1 MAFRPSVC
9 GPAWLWVPT
18 LLLGCTA
25 LGLGAAHRALRRLDR
40 AAAFPLGLDLGVRWP
55 LALHLGWITAAALVN
70 LNNWLARR
78 GSSVALKEAAAIG
91 SVAAAVA
98 AAAYVWQTTGDAVV
112 GFVSFWALSAVV
124 ADGGKAAQ
132 GVVDAAV
139 LGRVKAAAVGGAAL
153 ALLGL
158 LAKIGR

>member
-1 MAFRPSVC
+1 
-9 GPAWLWVPT
+9 
-18 LLLGCTA
+18 
-25 LGLGAAHRALRRLDR
+25 
-40 AAAFPLGLDLGVRWP
+40 LGVRWP

-98 AAAYVWQTTGDAVV
+98 AAAYVFQTTGDAVV

-139 LGRVKAAAVGGAAL
+139 LGRVKATAVGGAAL